1 MFRHDNNSRC
11 TCTVLISLFSSID
24 IKRFSCGRVR
34 TKLETQVNY
43 PKTLSILPEVAA
55 DKGTLHL

>member
-1 MFRHDNNSRC
+1 MVPYVWTWQS
-11 TCTVLISLFSSID
+11 CTVLISLFSSID

-55 DKGTLHL
+55 DKGMLHL

>member
-1 MFRHDNNSRC
+1 MVPYVWTWQS
-11 TCTVLISLFSSID
+11 CTVLISLFSSID

>member
-1 MFRHDNNSRC
+1 MVPHVWTWQS
-11 TCTVLISLFSSID
+11 CTVLISLFSSID